1 MSKLPMTSS
10 HTDFRMAMTSIAVI
24 TIISSF
30 LAPSLG
36 LPLGQLFLLA
46 CRRQ

>member
-10 HTDFRMAMTSIAVI
+10 HTDSRMATTSTAVT

-30 LAPSLG
+30 PVPSLG
-36 LPLGQLFLLA
+36 LLLGRLFLLA

>member
-10 HTDFRMAMTSIAVI
+10 HTDFLMATTSTAVI

-30 LAPSLG
+30 PEPSLG
-36 LPLGQLFLLA
+36 LPLGRLFWLGC
-46 CRRQ
+46 CRQ